1 METRN
6 VTITLEKAKEWYKGC
21 NSSLKEIALQAF
33 TKEELE
39 EFNFKNIIT
48 FCDAMQALHLNST
61 DVLSALANLKVVS
74 KASTASFKL
83 NIIRRALNKGKKMD
97 FKKGT
102 IWYPYT
108 PAVLPNN
115 SYCKDSYEVEVAK
128 VKIGCDTFSL
138 LGGCAYNVA
147 YAGLGGFNSDY
158 GVATSLANVGF
169 LGCATKEIA
178 QHMGKYFSKEIFE
191 AKYGDHVDYEWV

>member
-6 VTITLEKAKEWYKGC
+6 VAITLEKAREWYKGC

-33 TKEELE
+33 TKEEPE
-39 EFNFKNIIT
+39 EFNFKNITT
-48 FCDAMQALHLNST
+48 FGDAVKALNLNDA

-74 KASTASFKL
+74 KASAASFKL
-83 NIIRRALNKGKKMD
+83 NIIRKALNKGKKMD

-102 IWYPYT
+102 VWYPYT

-115 SYCKDSYEVEVAK
+115 NYCKDSWEVEVGK
-128 VKIGCDTFSL
+128 VRIGCDTFTL
-138 LGGCAYNVA
+138 LGGSAGGTV
-147 YAGLGGFNSDY
+147 AGLGHFDSSY
-158 GVATSLANVGF
+158 GVAYSTAHVGF

-178 QHMGKYFSKEIFE
+178 QHMGKYFGKEIFE
-191 AKYGDHVDYEWV
+191 AKYGDLVDYEWV